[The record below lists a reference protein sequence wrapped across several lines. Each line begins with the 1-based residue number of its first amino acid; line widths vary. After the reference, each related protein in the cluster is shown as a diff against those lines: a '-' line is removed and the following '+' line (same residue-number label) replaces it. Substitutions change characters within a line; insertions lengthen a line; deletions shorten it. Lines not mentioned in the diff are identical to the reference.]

1 MTDLTKEEYQDLWG
15 LLKIIQ
21 GLLQPQYYSLQFN
34 IRVQDEPMDSQS
46 VTHVHIRILPRN
58 YGKLD
63 QNNNIYDT
71 LEECVPRADHH
82 PSLQKL
88 DAPKDGARKNWVV
101 EDMKEEESLYQRRL
115 VGNIASTNRD
125 GSSY

>member
-15 LLKIIQ
+15 LLQIIQ

-63 QNNNIYDT
+63 QNNNIYDI
-71 LEECVPRADHH
+71 LE
-82 PSLQKL
+82 
-88 DAPKDGARKNWVV
+88 
-101 EDMKEEESLYQRRL
+101 
-115 VGNIASTNRD
+115 
-125 GSSY
+125 